1 MVNALA
7 DGLFLL
13 AWLAALLLTFVPLVP
28 ATLVLLLGALLH
40 EALVGFAGLAA
51 ADWAVFLAILA
62 AALLA
67 DNLAVALAARRFG
80 AGRAGVWGA
89 VLGALLGA
97 VFFGPLGMLLG
108 PLAGAALFELLS
120 GRAAFEALRAGTG
133 GALGF
138 FLGVLARLFL
148 HAAAGAFAWSRI
160 S

>member
-1 MVNALA
+1 MNGLA
-7 DGLFLL
+7 DALFLL
-13 AWLAALLLTFVPLVP
+13 FWLASLLLTFVPLVP

-40 EALVGFAGLAA
+40 EALVGFTELAA

-67 DNLAVALAARRFG
+67 DNLAMVLAARRFG
-80 AGRAGVWGA
+80 ARRAGVWGA

-97 VFFGPLGMLLG
+97 AFFGPLGMLLG

-120 GRAAFEALRAGTG
+120 GRAAREAFRAGAG